1 MFSVR
6 DIVLRSVAAAL
17 DAVSL
22 EGPSGVEGLDGF
34 LAEAVAQ
41 GVLLQM
47 DGRYLALAI
56 DCTNRDVAAAFG
68 FEEFV
73 REQDW
78 DRTAV
83 AELC

>member
-1 MFSVR
+1 
-6 DIVLRSVAAAL
+6 
-17 DAVSL
+17 
-22 EGPSGVEGLDGF
+22 
-34 LAEAVAQ
+34 
-41 GVLLQM
+41 M